1 MYLDDIFNDRDK
13 KKPAGEK
20 PSLADMRRYFAKDK
34 PAAPVAMVPDKEP

>member
-13 KKPAGEK
+13 KKPTGEK